1 MSLSETKPACCAITI
16 GAIKSSAPLVI
27 ETMYVSIDS
36 GPNRSIKSFIA
47 TKVSI
52 TLFPEASRVEI
63 SKEVFSAI
71 ILVRSSYFSS

>member
-1 MSLSETKPACCAITI
+1 M

-47 TKVSI
+47 TKVSK
-52 TLFPEASRVEI
+52 TLFPDASKIEL
-63 SKEVFSAI
+63 SKDVFSASM
-71 ILVRSSYFSS
+71 LVRSSNFSS